1 MNCAI
6 VLIVYVRKIFG
17 FEFLEI
23 IVVLGQ
29 LTCSGWILSVF
40 AKIFNIALNVL

>member
-6 VLIVYVRKIFG
+6 VLIVYVRNYLSLN
-17 FEFLEI
+17 FLER

-29 LTCSGWILSVF
+29 LTCSGW
-40 AKIFNIALNVL
+40 VLGVLQK